1 MSETQNIE
9 YKQSWRDEYLKWIC
23 GFANANG
30 GSIFIGKD
38 DDGNVVGVTDTK
50 RLLEEIPNKVR
61 DVLGILVD
69 VKLHTTAQGDF
80 IGRVIATVPNRVE
93 AVQYSVING
102 RYAGWR
108 FK

>member
-30 GSIFIGKD
+30 GSIFTGKD
-38 DDGNVVGVTDTK
+38 DNGNEVGVTDAK

-61 DVLGILVD
+61 DVLGILAD
-69 VKLHTTAQGDF
+69 VNLHTTAQGD
-80 IGRVIATVPNRVE
+80 IIEIIVE
-93 AVQYSVING
+93 GYPYPVNYKGQYH
-102 RYAGWR
+102 
-108 FK
+108 